1 MASVRPDPY
10 FETHWTGNNNSHMGE
25 EYFSP
30 KSLSSFVFSRT
41 AKKRSVYWKQFSQLI
56 AILIGVLYLIKVK
69 SIEMESK
76 ALFMANNFT
85 YFRSL
90 SLPTLP
96 RSPQSGKWATLLC
109 LLGKRPFPQRIWI
122 SIFSIWTCTSLLYVS
137 RLHKKESSF
146 GNCKT

>member
-69 SIEMESK
+69 SIETESK

-85 YFRSL
+85 YFRSM